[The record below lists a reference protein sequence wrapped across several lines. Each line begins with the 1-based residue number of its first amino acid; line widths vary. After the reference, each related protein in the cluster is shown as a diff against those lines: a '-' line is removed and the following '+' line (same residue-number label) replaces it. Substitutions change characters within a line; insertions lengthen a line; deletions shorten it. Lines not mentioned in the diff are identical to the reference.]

1 VVILVPHPKWSARVS
16 TNRTPR
22 ELWRQ
27 SIDWL
32 GESGWPTRREDAAI
46 ADKVYRKWLA
56 ATNQEWLS
64 THYRD
69 RDELADALD
78 RAFRPIRDERTADS
92 LVVVELLLLEIRGR
106 REGTLRRG
114 RNH

>member
-1 VVILVPHPKWSARVS
+1 MSVHRNPK
-16 TNRTPR
+16 

-32 GESGWPTRREDAAI
+32 GESGWPTRTDDAAI
-46 ADKVYRKWLA
+46 ADHVYLNWLA
-56 ATNQEWLS
+56 ATNEQWLA

-92 LVVVELLLLEIRGR
+92 LVILYLLLLEIRGR